1 MSVKINVDPARL
13 EASASHIEQMYMNY
27 EREYRRLFQDVQT
40 MGNNWQGKDN
50 QAFVQQINGFVKD
63 FASMRNLMKEYAEFL
78 KESARAYRNTQNERA
93 QQARHLIN

>member
-50 QAFVQQINGFVKD
+50 QAFVQQINGFAKD

-78 KESARAYRNTQNERA
+78 KNME
-93 QQARHLIN
+93 

>member
-63 FASMRNLMKEYAEFL
+63 FVSMRNLMKEYAEFL
-78 KESARAYRNTQNERA
+78 KASARAYRNTQNERA

>member
-40 MGNNWQGKDN
+40 M
-50 QAFVQQINGFVKD
+50 
-63 FASMRNLMKEYAEFL
+63 
-78 KESARAYRNTQNERA
+78 
-93 QQARHLIN
+93 

>member
-40 MGNNWQGKDN
+40 MGNNWQGR
-50 QAFVQQINGFVKD
+50 II
-63 FASMRNLMKEYAEFL
+63 
-78 KESARAYRNTQNERA
+78 
-93 QQARHLIN
+93 RHLFSKLMALRKTLPQCEI

>member
-27 EREYRRLFQDVQT
+27 EREYVQT

-50 QAFVQQINGFVKD
+50 QAFVQQINGFAKD

-78 KESARAYRNTQNERA
+78 KASARAYRNTQNERA

>member
-50 QAFVQQINGFVKD
+50 Q
-63 FASMRNLMKEYAEFL
+63 RMKSTMVLRSKPF
-78 KESARAYRNTQNERA
+78 SFC
-93 QQARHLIN
+93 